1 MSKREKKPTIVKLSR
16 QLKNQLLSFDK
27 DDNSESIGGLRD
39 EDMHNI
45 STAEID
51 RINDT
56 KSDKSYYEEQ
66 DIDRNYNKYRN
77 FLCDLRSNSNFDIES
92 LSNEQMGTLVDA
104 VSFSLNGIHYFQKF
118 KKQKSMIQPLD
129 ILYILHKLK

>member
-1 MSKREKKPTIVKLSR
+1 MS
-16 QLKNQLLSFDK
+16 SFEK
-27 DDNSESIGGLRD
+27 DDNSESVSSLRD

-66 DIDRNYNKYRN
+66 DIDRNYNKYRS

-92 LSNEQMGTLVDA
+92 LSNEQMGMLVDA

-118 KKQKSMIQPLD
+118 KKNKSMIQPLD